1 MATTVSNWWHN
12 TIEPGS
18 ELRID
23 DVNSMERMS
32 RYYYRYINQ
41 MNALEEQRA
50 EEEQQRRAN
59 EVLSTTLTT
68 AQAGIVDNIY
78 SYNPVF
84 RALNTQDILST
95 PVPGW
100 IDEPSKETKPKVSQL
115 TIKSIHIET

>member
-1 MATTVSNWWHN
+1 MASTVSNWWHN

-18 ELRID
+18 ALSLD

-41 MNALEEQRA
+41 MNAQEEQRT

-78 SYNPVF
+78 NQNPVL
-84 RALNTQDILST
+84 RALNTRDIIST

-100 IDEPSKETKPKVSQL
+100 IDEPFRETKPKVSQL